1 MFQKGDL
8 IVYGNMGV
16 CRVEAVEAPA
26 GLPGAG
32 EKKLY
37 YKLDPVYET
46 GTVYIPVDAK
56 VFMRPI
62 LTHAQAEALIGRIP
76 EIEENPC
83 GGKDQQ
89 MLAEHYRSLMRT
101 HDCDDLVQLIKTI
114 YGKNRERT
122 AQGKKPA
129 RTEAEYMKRAEE
141 LLHGE
146 LAAAL
151 GKETIDTYNTGES
164 RGRETSHSL
173 NYQKLGKE
181 LMSQDELAVMDGG
194 KCILQLRGVRPFLSD
209 KYDITKH
216 PNYPYTADADPK
228 NAFDIEAFLS
238 TRLKLKPNEVYDVYE
253 VDAEGV

>member
-1 MFQKGDL
+1 M
-8 IVYGNMGV
+8 
-16 CRVEAVEAPA
+16 

-101 HDCDDLVQLIKTI
+101 HDCDDLVQ
-114 YGKNRERT
+114 
-122 AQGKKPA
+122 GKKPA

-151 GKETIDTYNTGES
+151 GITPEQVPGYIAAEVAQAGCGAET
-164 RGRETSHSL
+164 
-173 NYQKLGKE
+173 
-181 LMSQDELAVMDGG
+181 
-194 KCILQLRGVRPFLSD
+194 
-209 KYDITKH
+209 
-216 PNYPYTADADPK
+216 
-228 NAFDIEAFLS
+228 
-238 TRLKLKPNEVYDVYE
+238 
-253 VDAEGV
+253 

>member
-76 EIEENPC
+76 EIEDNPC

-141 LLHGE
+141 LLHDE

-151 GKETIDTYNTGES
+151 GITPEQVPGYIAAEVAQAGCGAET
-164 RGRETSHSL
+164 
-173 NYQKLGKE
+173 
-181 LMSQDELAVMDGG
+181 
-194 KCILQLRGVRPFLSD
+194 
-209 KYDITKH
+209 
-216 PNYPYTADADPK
+216 
-228 NAFDIEAFLS
+228 
-238 TRLKLKPNEVYDVYE
+238 
-253 VDAEGV
+253 